1 MTYKGYLVWFLN
13 RNYENVMFEGKKD
26 HDLPFVV
33 YRPFVVYLPVFM
45 FWRGGCVRILLSD
58 FQEASYFLADTF
70 LKSRVSK
77 IFIGETWEGR
87 EGKWNILHV

>member
-33 YRPFVVYLPVFM
+33 YRPFVVYLPVYYIGQPAISSNM
-45 FWRGGCVRILLSD
+45 TTLS
-58 FQEASYFLADTF
+58 
-70 LKSRVSK
+70 
-77 IFIGETWEGR
+77 
-87 EGKWNILHV
+87 